1 MMRPEALNRD
11 EPMTEDQFAEALCQ
25 LVGEAEDAGLELPQI
40 ITVLVEQIE
49 AMRAELAE

>member
-1 MMRPEALNRD
+1 
-11 EPMTEDQFAEALCQ
+11 MTEDQFAEVLCQ

-49 AMRAELAE
+49 AMRAVLAE